1 MLQRPSTTKRGDR
14 QEGRASLPPIQIVLT
29 KCDLVN
35 QMDLC
40 RRCSQ
45 VREQLA
51 DVLHREPSSL
61 SVMFVSARASLLG
74 GILELQKELAAL
86 VPRHKSTQT
95 KRRAGGKSTT

>member
-1 MLQRPSTTKRGDR
+1 MLQRPPTTEQGDR

-45 VREQLA
+45 VREQLS
-51 DVLHREPSSL
+51 DSLFREPSQL
-61 SVMFVSARASLLG
+61 PVLFVSARAGLLG

-86 VPRHKSTQT
+86 VPRQSPK
-95 KRRAGGKSTT
+95 AV